1 MGEEIWVAEVE
12 WEEIWVVETWEEWVE
27 IWEEVWEV
35 TCLAVEW
42 EEIWE
47 EETWEVI
54 WVTWEEIWEEV
65 WEVGQEDLC
74 EALKAIR
81 VEGKIVPLTVDQ
93 REGLW
98 LEDFKINLQLQK

>member
-1 MGEEIWVAEVE
+1 MG
-12 WEEIWVVETWEEWVE
+12 EEIWVVETWEEWVE
-27 IWEEVWEV
+27 TWEE
-35 TCLAVEW
+35 EW
-42 EEIWE
+42 EETWE

-54 WVTWEEIWEEV
+54 WVTWEEIWVEIWEEEWV
-65 WEVGQEDLC
+65 VEWEEIWVEEEWEVGQEDLC

-98 LEDFKINLQLQK
+98 LEDFKINLQLEK